1 MSPDFFRKYSNI
13 ITEAE
18 APIAP
23 GAAPT
28 AAPAAAPAVPAAAPA
43 AKAPAPAPRAA
54 PGPNQVEVTFVN
66 SGYGI
71 TGNEK
76 PQTVER
82 LGMDLTPGG
91 QPILF
96 IKSPAYGDK
105 MQADWDAK
113 NNRWIVDQD

>member
-28 AAPAAAPAVPAAAPA
+28 AAPAAAPA

-54 PGPNQVEVTFVN
+54 PGPNQVQVYFIT
-66 SGYGI
+66 YGRE
-71 TGNEK
+71 TGTEK
-76 PQTVER
+76 PQPVEK
-82 LGMDLTPGG
+82 LGMDMDSNGK
-91 QPILF
+91 PILF
-96 IKSPAYGDK
+96 FKSPGYGDK
-105 MQADWDAK
+105 QQADWDAK
-113 NNRWIVDQD
+113 LGRWTSFVD

>member
-1 MSPDFFRKYSNI
+1 MNPDFFRKYSNI

-18 APIAP
+18 APVAP
-23 GAAPT
+23 GAAP
-28 AAPAAAPAVPAAAPA
+28 AAPAAPPA
-43 AKAPAPAPRAA
+43 APAPRAAA
-54 PGPNQVEVTFVN
+54 PGPNQVQVTFVN

-76 PQTVER
+76 PQTVEK
-82 LGMDLTPGG
+82 LGMDIDSGG
-91 QPILF
+91 RPILF

-113 NNRWIVDQD
+113 NSRWIVDQD

>member
-18 APIAP
+18 APVAP
-23 GAAPT
+23 GAAS
-28 AAPAAAPAVPAAAPA
+28 APAAPAPA
-43 AKAPAPAPRAA
+43 AKAPAPRAA

>member
-1 MSPDFFRKYSNI
+1 MNPDFFRKYSNI

-23 GAAPT
+23 GAPG
-28 AAPAAAPAVPAAAPA
+28 AAPAPAAPAAPA
-43 AKAPAPAPRAA
+43 AKAPAPRAA

>member
-18 APIAP
+18 AP
-23 GAAPT
+23 GAAPAAAAA
-28 AAPAAAPAVPAAAPA
+28 AAPAAAPAPRA
-43 AKAPAPAPRAA
+43 APRAA

>member
-18 APIAP
+18 APVAP
-23 GAAPT
+23 GAAP
-28 AAPAAAPAVPAAAPA
+28 APAPAPAAPA
-43 AKAPAPAPRAA
+43 AKAPAPRAA